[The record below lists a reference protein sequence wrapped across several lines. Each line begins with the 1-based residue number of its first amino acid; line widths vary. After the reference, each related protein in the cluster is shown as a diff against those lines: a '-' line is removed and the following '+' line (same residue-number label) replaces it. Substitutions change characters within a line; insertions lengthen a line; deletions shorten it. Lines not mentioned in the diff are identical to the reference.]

1 MRAKITLNFIGK
13 VLIGMAVL
21 FTFPIFTALIYHEN
35 ILNFVIPQ
43 VISLIV
49 GLLLNAIKY
58 EKNSQIYARDGLKI
72 VALSWIIISLI
83 GALPIYLNH
92 DAPYIDALFETVSG
106 FTTTGATIFKDVE
119 HLDKAILFWRG
130 FTHFIGGMGV
140 LAFVMAIIPLSTKNK
155 SMHVL
160 KAEMPGPSV
169 SKLVPSMK
177 KTLAIL
183 YGIYIGLTVLEIAL
197 LKIAHMPTFDSI
209 VLAFGTAG
217 TGGFSVLNTSIA
229 SYTTMAKYVIAIF
242 MFLFGVNFNIYF
254 LVALGKVKEAL
265 KSEELKVYAS
275 MFIVAVAIVVL
286 NTVHIFGNTYKAFEE
301 AFFHVSSIMTSTG
314 YAIGDINVYPSTSRV
329 VMLVLMLISACAGS
343 TCGGLKIS
351 RLIICA
357 KSIKR
362 NLIKQVHPNAVQ
374 VVKFEGKKVSEETIE
389 NTNTFI
395 FLYVALIL
403 LFILIISF
411 NGYNI
416 ETTINAVFTTFANV
430 GLCFNI
436 QNFQEFSALSKATL
450 CIAMLL
456 GRLEIFPLVS
466 LISDM
471 RKE

>member
-177 KTLAIL
+177 KSLAIL

-436 QNFQEFSALSKATL
+436 QNFQEFTVLSKATL

>member
-43 VISLIV
+43 VISLTIGV
-49 GLLLNAIKY
+49 LLNLIKY

-177 KTLAIL
+177 KSLAIL

-209 VLAFGTAG
+209 VIAFGTAG

-395 FLYVALIL
+395 FMYVALIL

-436 QNFQEFSALSKATL
+436 QNFQEFTVLSKATL

>member
-43 VISLIV
+43 VISLTV
-49 GLLLNAIKY
+49 GILLNLIKY

-436 QNFQEFSALSKATL
+436 QNFQEFTVLSKATL

>member
-209 VLAFGTAG
+209 VIAFGTAG

-436 QNFQEFSALSKATL
+436 QNFQDFTVLSKATL
-450 CIAMLL
+450 CVAMLL

>member
-43 VISLIV
+43 VISLTV
-49 GLLLNAIKY
+49 GILLNLIKY

-209 VLAFGTAG
+209 VIAFGTAG

-357 KSIKR
+357 KTIKR

-436 QNFQEFSALSKATL
+436 QNFQEFTVLSKATL

>member
-43 VISLIV
+43 VISLTIGV
-49 GLLLNAIKY
+49 LLNLIKY

-275 MFIVAVAIVVL
+275 MFIVAVAIVVI

-436 QNFQEFSALSKATL
+436 QNFQEFTVLSKATL

>member
-43 VISLIV
+43 VISLTV
-49 GLLLNAIKY
+49 GILLNLIKY

-209 VLAFGTAG
+209 VIAFGTAG

-436 QNFQEFSALSKATL
+436 QNFQEFTVLSKATL

>member
-43 VISLIV
+43 VISLTV
-49 GLLLNAIKY
+49 GILLNLIKY

-209 VLAFGTAG
+209 VIAFGTAG

-436 QNFQEFSALSKATL
+436 QNFQEFTVLSKATL
-450 CIAMLL
+450 CVAMLL

>member
-1 MRAKITLNFIGK
+1 MNTKITLNFLGK
-13 VLIGMAVL
+13 VLIGMAVI
-21 FTFPIFTALIYHEN
+21 FAFPILVALIYHEG
-35 ILNFVIPQ
+35 IMHFLIPQ
-43 VISLIV
+43 LVSLVV
-49 GLLLNAIKY
+49 GLVLNLIKY
-58 EKNSQIYARDGLKI
+58 EKNTQIYARDGLKI
-72 VALSWIIISLI
+72 VALSWILISVI

-130 FTHFIGGMGV
+130 LTHFIGGMGV

-177 KTLAIL
+177 KTLIIL
-183 YGIYIGLTVLEIAL
+183 YAIYIGLTVTEIAL
-197 LKIAHMPTFDSI
+197 LKMAHTPTFDSI
-209 VLAFGTAG
+209 VISFGTAG
-217 TGGFSVLNTSIA
+217 TGGFAVQNSSIA
-229 SYTTMAKYVIAIF
+229 GYTTAAKYIVAIF

-254 LVALGKVKEAL
+254 LIALGKVKEAL
-265 KSEELKVYAS
+265 KSEELKVYIALFVTS
-275 MFIVAVAIVVL
+275 VAIVIL
-286 NTVHIFGNTYKAFEE
+286 NTVHILGNTAIAFRET
-301 AFFHVSSIMTSTG
+301 FFHVSSIMTSTG
-314 YAIGDINVYPSTSRV
+314 YAIGDINIYPTTSRALM
-329 VMLVLMLISACAGS
+329 MLLMLISACAGS

-357 KSIKR
+357 KSVKR

-374 VVKFEGKKVSEETIE
+374 VIKFEGKKVSEETVQI
-389 NTNTFI
+389 TNTFI
-395 FLYVALIL
+395 FLYIALIFI
-403 LFILIISF
+403 FILIVSL

-416 ETTINAVFTTFANV
+416 ETTTNAVFTTFANV

-436 QNFQEFSALSKATL
+436 QNFQEFSTLSKATL
-450 CIAMLL
+450 CVAMLL
-456 GRLEIFPLVS
+456 GRLEIFPMVS
-466 LISDM
+466 LISDL

>member
-43 VISLIV
+43 VTSITI
-49 GLLLNAIKY
+49 GILLNLIKY

-177 KTLAIL
+177 KSLAIL

-314 YAIGDINVYPSTSRV
+314 YSIGDINVYPSTSRV

-436 QNFQEFSALSKATL
+436 QNFQEFTVLSKATL
-450 CIAMLL
+450 CVAMLL

>member
-275 MFIVAVAIVVL
+275 MFITAVAIVVL

-436 QNFQEFSALSKATL
+436 QNFQEFSVLSKATL

>member
-275 MFIVAVAIVVL
+275 MFVVAVAIVVL

-436 QNFQEFSALSKATL
+436 QNFQEFTVLSKATL
-450 CIAMLL
+450 CVAMLL

>member
-1 MRAKITLNFIGK
+1 M
-13 VLIGMAVL
+13 
-21 FTFPIFTALIYHEN
+21 
-35 ILNFVIPQ
+35 
-43 VISLIV
+43 
-49 GLLLNAIKY
+49 
-58 EKNSQIYARDGLKI
+58 
-72 VALSWIIISLI
+72 
-83 GALPIYLNH
+83 
-92 DAPYIDALFETVSG
+92 
-106 FTTTGATIFKDVE
+106 
-119 HLDKAILFWRG
+119 
-130 FTHFIGGMGV
+130 
-140 LAFVMAIIPLSTKNK
+140 
-155 SMHVL
+155 
-160 KAEMPGPSV
+160 
-169 SKLVPSMK
+169 
-177 KTLAIL
+177 
-183 YGIYIGLTVLEIAL
+183 
-197 LKIAHMPTFDSI
+197 
-209 VLAFGTAG
+209 
-217 TGGFSVLNTSIA
+217 
-229 SYTTMAKYVIAIF
+229 
-242 MFLFGVNFNIYF
+242 
-254 LVALGKVKEAL
+254 
-265 KSEELKVYAS
+265 
-275 MFIVAVAIVVL
+275 
-286 NTVHIFGNTYKAFEE
+286 
-301 AFFHVSSIMTSTG
+301 
-314 YAIGDINVYPSTSRV
+314 YPSTSRV

-436 QNFQEFSALSKATL
+436 QNFQEFTVLSKATL
-450 CIAMLL
+450 CVAMLL

>member
-209 VLAFGTAG
+209 VIAFGTAG

-411 NGYNI
+411 NGYSI

-436 QNFQEFSALSKATL
+436 QNFQEFTVLSKATL

>member
-43 VISLIV
+43 AISLIV
-49 GLLLNAIKY
+49 GVLLNLIKY

-177 KTLAIL
+177 KSLAIL

-209 VLAFGTAG
+209 VIAFGTAG

-275 MFIVAVAIVVL
+275 MFITAVAIVVI

-436 QNFQEFSALSKATL
+436 QNFQEFTVLSKATL

>member
-49 GLLLNAIKY
+49 GILLNLIKY

-177 KTLAIL
+177 KSLAIL

-197 LKIAHMPTFDSI
+197 LKIAHMPTFDSMVI
-209 VLAFGTAG
+209 AFGTAG

-436 QNFQEFSALSKATL
+436 QNFQEFTVLSKATL

>member
-1 MRAKITLNFIGK
+1 MNTKITLNFLGK
-13 VLIGMAVL
+13 VLIGMA
-21 FTFPIFTALIYHEN
+21 FIFAFPILVALIYHERILHFLIPQILSLGIGL
-35 ILNFVIPQ
+35 ILN
-43 VISLIV
+43 L
-49 GLLLNAIKY
+49 IKY
-58 EKNSQIYARDGLKI
+58 EKNTQIYARDGLKI
-72 VALSWIIISLI
+72 VALSWILVSVI

-92 DAPYIDALFETVSG
+92 DAPFIDALFETVSG

-130 FTHFIGGMGV
+130 LTHFIGGMGV

-177 KTLAIL
+177 KTLIIL
-183 YGIYIGLTVLEIAL
+183 YAIYIGLTVTEIAL
-197 LKIAHMPTFDSI
+197 LKIAHTPIFDSI
-209 VLAFGTAG
+209 VISFGTAG
-217 TGGFSVLNTSIA
+217 TGGFAVLNTSIA
-229 SYTTMAKYVIAIF
+229 TYSTMAKYIVAVF

-254 LVALGKVKEAL
+254 LMALGKVKEAL
-265 KSEELKVYAS
+265 KSEELKVYAI
-275 MFIVAVAIVVL
+275 MFITAVAIVVI
-286 NTVHIFGNTYKAFEE
+286 NTMQIFGNTYKAFEE

-314 YAIGDINVYPSTSRV
+314 YSIGDINVYPSTSRALMMLL
-329 VMLVLMLISACAGS
+329 MLVSACAGS
-343 TCGGLKIS
+343 TCGGFKIS

-362 NLIKQVHPNAVQ
+362 NLIKQIHPNAVQ
-374 VVKFEGKKVSEETIE
+374 VIKFEGKKVSEETVQI
-389 NTNTFI
+389 TNTFI
-395 FLYVALIL
+395 FLYIALIFI
-403 LFILIISF
+403 FILIISL
-411 NGYNI
+411 NGFNI

-436 QNFQEFSALSKATL
+436 QNFQDFTTLSKATL

-456 GRLEIFPLVS
+456 GRLEIFPMVS
-466 LISDM
+466 LISDV

>member
-209 VLAFGTAG
+209 VIAFGTAG

-275 MFIVAVAIVVL
+275 MFIVAVAIVVI

-314 YAIGDINVYPSTSRV
+314 YAIGDINIYPTTSKSI
-329 VMLVLMLISACAGS
+329 MLVLMLISACAGS

-436 QNFQEFSALSKATL
+436 QNFQEFTVLSKATL

>member
-43 VISLIV
+43 VISLTV
-49 GLLLNAIKY
+49 GILLNLIKY

-160 KAEMPGPSV
+160 KADMPGPSV

-177 KTLAIL
+177 KSLAIL

-275 MFIVAVAIVVL
+275 MFIVAVAIVVI

-436 QNFQEFSALSKATL
+436 QNFQEFTILSKTTL

>member
-1 MRAKITLNFIGK
+1 MNTKITLNFLGK
-13 VLIGMAVL
+13 VLIGMAVI
-21 FTFPIFTALIYHEN
+21 FAFPILVALIYHEG
-35 ILNFVIPQ
+35 IMHFLIPQ
-43 VISLIV
+43 LVSLVV
-49 GLLLNAIKY
+49 GLALNLIKY
-58 EKNSQIYARDGLKI
+58 EKNTQIYARDGLKI
-72 VALSWIIISLI
+72 VALSWILISVI

-130 FTHFIGGMGV
+130 LTHFIGGMGV

-177 KTLAIL
+177 KTLIIL
-183 YGIYIGLTVLEIAL
+183 YAIYIGLTVTEIAL
-197 LKIAHMPTFDSI
+197 LKIAHTPTFDSI
-209 VLAFGTAG
+209 VISFGTAG
-217 TGGFSVLNTSIA
+217 TGGFAVQNSSIA
-229 SYTTMAKYVIAIF
+229 GYTTAAKYIVAIF

-254 LVALGKVKEAL
+254 LIALGKVKEAL
-265 KSEELKVYAS
+265 KSEELRVYIAL
-275 MFIVAVAIVVL
+275 FVTAVAIVIL
-286 NTVHIFGNTYKAFEE
+286 NTVQILGNTAIAFRE

-314 YAIGDINVYPSTSRV
+314 YAIGDINIYPSTSRALM
-329 VMLVLMLISACAGS
+329 MLLMLISACAGS

-357 KSIKR
+357 KSVKR

-374 VVKFEGKKVSEETIE
+374 VIKFEGKKVSEETVQI
-389 NTNTFI
+389 TNTFI
-395 FLYVALIL
+395 FLYIALIFI
-403 LFILIISF
+403 FILIVSL

-416 ETTINAVFTTFANV
+416 ETTTNAVFTTFANV

-436 QNFQEFSALSKATL
+436 QNFQEFSTLSKATL
-450 CIAMLL
+450 CVAMLL
-456 GRLEIFPLVS
+456 GRLEIFPMVS
-466 LISDM
+466 LISDL

>member
-43 VISLIV
+43 VISLTIGV
-49 GLLLNAIKY
+49 LLNLIKY

-177 KTLAIL
+177 KSLAIL

-436 QNFQEFSALSKATL
+436 QNFQEFTVLSKATL

>member
-1 MRAKITLNFIGK
+1 M
-13 VLIGMAVL
+13 
-21 FTFPIFTALIYHEN
+21 
-35 ILNFVIPQ
+35 
-43 VISLIV
+43 
-49 GLLLNAIKY
+49 
-58 EKNSQIYARDGLKI
+58 NSNELKI

-209 VLAFGTAG
+209 VIAFGTAG

-436 QNFQEFSALSKATL
+436 QNFQEFTVLSKATL
-450 CIAMLL
+450 CVAMLL

>member
-1 MRAKITLNFIGK
+1 MNTKITLNFIGK
-13 VLIGMAVL
+13 VLIGMAFL
-21 FTFPIFTALIYHEN
+21 FAFPILVALIYHEKTMHFLIPQLITLVVGL
-35 ILNFVIPQ
+35 ILN
-43 VISLIV
+43 L
-49 GLLLNAIKY
+49 IKY
-58 EKNSQIYARDGLKI
+58 EKNTQIYARDGLKI

-177 KTLAIL
+177 KTLAII

-265 KSEELKVYAS
+265 KSEELKIYAS

-314 YAIGDINVYPSTSRV
+314 YSIGDINVYPSTSRV

-436 QNFQEFSALSKATL
+436 QNFQEFTVLSKATL
-450 CIAMLL
+450 CVAMLL

-471 RKE
+471 KKE

>member
-177 KTLAIL
+177 KSLAIL

-209 VLAFGTAG
+209 VIAFGTAG

-436 QNFQEFSALSKATL
+436 QNFQEFTVLSKATL

>member
-209 VLAFGTAG
+209 VIAFGTAG

-436 QNFQEFSALSKATL
+436 QNFQEFTVLSKATL

>member
-177 KTLAIL
+177 KSLAIL

-395 FLYVALIL
+395 FMYVALIL

-436 QNFQEFSALSKATL
+436 QNFKEFTVLSKATL
-450 CIAMLL
+450 CVAMLL

>member
-43 VISLIV
+43 VISITI
-49 GLLLNAIKY
+49 GILLNLIKY

-177 KTLAIL
+177 KSLAIL

-265 KSEELKVYAS
+265 KSEELKIYAS

-314 YAIGDINVYPSTSRV
+314 YSIGDINVYPSTSRV

-436 QNFQEFSALSKATL
+436 QNFQEFSVLSKATL
-450 CIAMLL
+450 CVAMLL

>member
-177 KTLAIL
+177 KSLAIL

-209 VLAFGTAG
+209 VIAFGTAG

-395 FLYVALIL
+395 FMYVALIL

-436 QNFQEFSALSKATL
+436 QNFQEFTVLSKATL
-450 CIAMLL
+450 CVAMLL

>member
-43 VISLIV
+43 VISLTIGV
-49 GLLLNAIKY
+49 LLNLIKY

-169 SKLVPSMK
+169 SKLVPS
-177 KTLAIL
+177 
-183 YGIYIGLTVLEIAL
+183 IGLTVLEIAL

-436 QNFQEFSALSKATL
+436 QNFQEFTVLSKATL

>member
-1 MRAKITLNFIGK
+1 MF
-13 VLIGMAVL
+13 
-21 FTFPIFTALIYHEN
+21 
-35 ILNFVIPQ
+35 
-43 VISLIV
+43 
-49 GLLLNAIKY
+49 
-58 EKNSQIYARDGLKI
+58 
-72 VALSWIIISLI
+72 LI

-436 QNFQEFSALSKATL
+436 QNFQEFTVLSKATL
-450 CIAMLL
+450 CVAMLL

>member
-177 KTLAIL
+177 KSLAIL

-209 VLAFGTAG
+209 VIAFGTAG

-436 QNFQEFSALSKATL
+436 QNFQEFTVLSKATL
-450 CIAMLL
+450 CVAMLL

>member
-177 KTLAIL
+177 KSLAIL

-395 FLYVALIL
+395 FMYVALIL

-436 QNFQEFSALSKATL
+436 QNFQEFTVLSKATL

>member
-314 YAIGDINVYPSTSRV
+314 YSIGDINVYPSTSRV

-436 QNFQEFSALSKATL
+436 QNFQEFSVLSKATL
-450 CIAMLL
+450 CVAMLL

>member
-43 VISLIV
+43 VISLTIGV
-49 GLLLNAIKY
+49 LLNLIKY

-275 MFIVAVAIVVL
+275 MFIVAVAIVVI

-314 YAIGDINVYPSTSRV
+314 YSIGDINVYPSTSRV

-395 FLYVALIL
+395 FMYVALIL

-436 QNFQEFSALSKATL
+436 QNFQDFTVLSKATL

>member
-436 QNFQEFSALSKATL
+436 QNFQEFTVLSKATL

>member
-177 KTLAIL
+177 KSLAIL

-436 QNFQEFSALSKATL
+436 QNFQEFTVLSKATL
-450 CIAMLL
+450 CVAMLL